1 MNSFRAAG
9 SVGTLLDGSSLEPPS
24 SVSCEVG
31 TSSACQERWLVV
43 LV

>member
-9 SVGTLLDGSSLEPPS
+9 SVGTLLGDSSLGLPS

-31 TSSACQERWLVV
+31 TSSAYQERWLVV
-43 LV
+43 LP